1 MKANKDW
8 ANQALKKN
16 KRAPRDPSIILQVS

>member
-8 ANQALKKN
+8 AYQALKKN